1 MPKNTVPEGY
11 LGDGDDLLVSWDAF
25 INNGTM
31 LISTESFA
39 SFVENVLRDASV
51 LTIDHLEKMSIMYQS
66 EADASCFEEF
76 IEQYIGQYLSDF
88 FRGTALFDLISALV
102 ILPERMTN
110 SINHQQM
117 TVEGTKRIRGTEL
130 KKIDSVDYDSPL
142 ARKLGLINEVSFFA
156 KVDMNEG
163 SVVSFDSLCFGRY
176 KIKRIYNQILVEFCK
191 GVATDACTLDWYMRK
206 KMANAAYPFRVLN
219 SFLNCEYKPGGYGEM
234 GKYEKVLGQAFSVCA
249 GFNMNFPAVDDM
261 VFGLEKNLTLH
272 HNTVTSGTD
281 ELKLPKLLAQFL
293 YRSNNILKPLCD
305 EVLYKVYSLGS
316 VPRSRIDHVL
326 KFSSI
331 VAFCCAPGK

>member
-117 TVEGTKRIRGTEL
+117 TVE
-130 KKIDSVDYDSPL
+130 DSVDYDSPL

-163 SVVSFDSLCFGRY
+163 SVVSFDSLCFGR
-176 KIKRIYNQILVEFCK
+176 
-191 GVATDACTLDWYMRK
+191 
-206 KMANAAYPFRVLN
+206 
-219 SFLNCEYKPGGYGEM
+219 GGY
-234 GKYEKVLGQAFSVCA
+234 
-249 GFNMNFPAVDDM
+249 
-261 VFGLEKNLTLH
+261 
-272 HNTVTSGTD
+272 
-281 ELKLPKLLAQFL
+281 
-293 YRSNNILKPLCD
+293 
-305 EVLYKVYSLGS
+305 
-316 VPRSRIDHVL
+316 
-326 KFSSI
+326 
-331 VAFCCAPGK
+331 